1 MPSALVINQYFA
13 ADKKAIEQLE
23 ADKEAI
29 AAQLTEMKEG
39 HFAEDGYFAD
49 YDKVNIHPKKSG
61 QAPNKAH
68 KRFNAE

>member
-29 AAQLTEMKEG
+29 VAQLTEMTEE
-39 HFAEDGYFAD
+39 HTAEDGYFTN
-49 YDKVNIHPKKSG
+49 YDKVNKYPEKIGTGS
-61 QAPNKAH
+61 Q
-68 KRFNAE
+68 